1 MISSE
6 IICRIPADFF
16 CFSSYNITMAYDEI
30 TRPLSVTEANTLIKD
45 TLDESFYQIVVKGE
59 VSGFRPSQSGHAYFD
74 LKDSNASLPSVVF
87 RSSLYSMPRFSNGD
101 LVVATGRISLY
112 EKSGKLSFIIT
123 RLTNAGDG
131 ELQAMIEKRKAYYSN
146 LGWFDP
152 QTKKPLPNE
161 IRTLGIVTSATGAVF
176 HDILD
181 VTRRR
186 APGLDIVLFPCAVQG
201 EGADETIASR
211 IRQANNFDNVD
222 VLIVGRG
229 GGSQEDLSPF
239 SSDAVVIAIHQSHI
253 PVISA
258 VGHEVDWALSDYV
271 ADVRA
276 GTPSIAAEL
285 VTKEIFQRR
294 GSISTLVS
302 TMNMT
307 MENKI
312 HSFREKIPSPSILKF
327 LIERKISSLRM
338 RLGDTSSLQSIVE
351 KKIQDGRYRSAMCE
365 DEIERAIRD
374 KERKAREKLS
384 SLSFA
389 LLSSLPPR
397 VGGFRLLLSSLKK
410 EMDVEMKARLRIG
423 KEKLEARGREME
435 ALSPLSVLKRGY
447 AVVSDKSGKIIRSP
461 LDVREGEELKV
472 RVEKGMIRTVVREDK
487 E

>member
-1 MISSE
+1 
-6 IICRIPADFF
+6 
-16 CFSSYNITMAYDEI
+16 MAYDEI
-30 TRPLSVTEANTLIKD
+30 TKPLSVSEANSLIKG

-87 RSSLYSMPRFSNGD
+87 RSSLLSMPRFQNGD
-101 LVVATGRISLY
+101 LVVATGRVSLY

-131 ELQAMIEKRKAYYSN
+131 ELQAMIEKRKLYYSG

-152 QTKKPLPNE
+152 AVKKPLPKE
-161 IRTLGIVTSATGAVF
+161 IKTLGIVTSATGAVF

-201 EGADETIASR
+201 DGADETIASR

-239 SSDAVVIAIHQSHI
+239 SSDSVIAAIHESHI
-253 PVISA
+253 PVVSA

-276 GTPSIAAEL
+276 GTPSIAAEM
-285 VTKEIFQRR
+285 VTKDIFQKR
-294 GSISTLVS
+294 GSVSTFIS

-307 MENKI
+307 MENRI
-312 HSFREKIPSPSILKF
+312 LSFREKIPSPSILTF
-327 LIERKISSLRM
+327 LMERKISSLRL
-338 RLGDTSSLQSIVE
+338 RLSDPSSLLGIVE

-365 DEIERAIRD
+365 DDMARAIKE
-374 KERKAREKLS
+374 KERSAREKLS
-384 SLSFA
+384 SLTLS
-389 LLSSLPPR
+389 LSSSLPPKITEAR
-397 VGGFRLLLSSLKK
+397 FHISSLEK
-410 EMDVEMKARLRIG
+410 EMESEVTARMKVER
-423 KEKLEARGREME
+423 EKLEARKREVE

-447 AVVSDKSGKIIRSP
+447 AVVSNKNGRVIVSPSQVRSGDQLNI
-461 LDVREGEELKV
+461 
-472 RVEKGMIRTVVREDK
+472 RVEKGTIRTVVRE